1 MSETPIVQSAVDTS
15 VDTSWNGEA
24 QFLPVNGQLWSRN
37 QDQDDKSIT
46 QTDGIS
52 AMVMPGSRRTA
63 VMLSCLVSVKLSH
76 ASNQVVAIAVTL
88 ATSSAR
94 ACRACSYKLEHCDG
108 DTSIGSRRER

>member
-1 MSETPIVQSAVDTS
+1 MSETPIVQSAADISIDTS
-15 VDTSWNGEA
+15 RNREA
-24 QFLPVNGQLWSRN
+24 QFVPVNGQLWSRN

-63 VMLSCLVSVKLSH
+63 VVLSCLVSVKLSH
-76 ASNQVVAIAVTL
+76 ASKKVVAVAVTV

-94 ACRACSYKLEHCDG
+94 AS
-108 DTSIGSRRER
+108 